1 MGPRWVYRGEKRH
14 IGDFL
19 EPHRGRL
26 RSPCISPIVAA
37 MPDSLSSEGTLP
49 KLQRALGSK
58 YEVRRVVGSGG
69 FAEVYEVWDKDL
81 ERRLAVKVLRPDVAW
96 TAGTVER
103 FQRETRAAAKLEHPN
118 ILPIHFVGEGEGLAY
133 YAMPFVD
140 GMSLGDLL
148 KRSGALPP
156 ERALAIIIPILDALD
171 HAHKAGLL
179 HRDIKPD
186 NIMLDVARGRPLLVD
201 FGIAR
206 RLDSDAG
213 AGLTQTGLVIG
224 TPHYMSPEQALGDP
238 NLTPSSDLYSLGCV
252 LFQMVTGAPPFDGE
266 SSQQVVGKHI
276 ADPPPAASSVNP
288 SVPAEL
294 SDVIA
299 RLLAKQPRD
308 RFHSAGEVIAAL
320 ESDKQP
326 STMRS
331 RANAAAAA
339 TELLVSGARTASTTR
354 RSLGTSARS
363 RRLGWVMLA
372 IAIPVLALAAGAMYF
387 RSPTLMFENQLTDM
401 VAVQV
406 GGEEHRILPG
416 GSFEL
421 KLDRG
426 RRLDLSWQL
435 VSRLGVSFGDTIALA
450 SPRGT
455 VHLAATAR
463 PTRGAYFEP
472 LITNETGAALSIV
485 VNAGLAGA
493 QRCGCTIPPNAV
505 RVAIGYYP
513 LFENSTVRAEA
524 GPRSATF
531 RDLGRQVDVSVGTVG
546 LLFRAEDLK

>member
-1 MGPRWVYRGEKRH
+1 MAPLRRVPRN
-14 IGDFL
+14 
-19 EPHRGRL
+19 
-26 RSPCISPIVAA
+26 PIVAA
-37 MPDSLSSEGTLP
+37 MSTTTSEGTLA
-49 KLQRALGSK
+49 KLARALGPK

-103 FQRETRAAAKLEHPN
+103 FQRETRAAARLEHPN

-140 GMSLGDLL
+140 GMSLGELL

-171 HAHKAGLL
+171 HAHKAGLI

-206 RLDSDAG
+206 RLDSDAP

-238 NLTPSSDLYSLGCV
+238 NLGPASDLYSLGAV

-266 SSQQVVGKHI
+266 SSQQIVGKHI
-276 ADPPPAASSVNP
+276 ADPPPAAHDVNP
-288 SVPAEL
+288 NVPPEL
-294 SDVIA
+294 SDMIL
-299 RLLAKQPRD
+299 RLLAKQPAD
-308 RFHSAGEVIAAL
+308 RFRSAGEVIAAL

-331 RANAAAAA
+331 RANAAQAA
-339 TELLVSGARTASTTR
+339 TELLVSGARTQPTAR
-354 RSLGTSARS
+354 RQGGTSARP
-363 RRLGWVMLA
+363 RRIGWVMLV
-372 IAIPVLALAAGAMYF
+372 IAIPVLALGAGAMFF
-387 RSPTLMFENQLTDM
+387 RQPKLVFENRLTDM

-406 GGEEHRILPG
+406 GGEERRILPG

-421 KLDRG
+421 KLERG
-426 RRLDLSWQL
+426 RRLNLSWQL
-435 VSRLGVSFGDTIALA
+435 ASRLGVTLGDTIAIP

-455 VHLAATAR
+455 VRLAATAR
-463 PTRGAYFEP
+463 PTHGAFFEP
-472 LITNETGAALSIV
+472 LITNETGEPLSIT

-493 QRCGCTIPPNAV
+493 QRCGCTIPPGVV
-505 RVAIGYYP
+505 RMAIGYYP
-513 LFENSTVRAEA
+513 LFENSTVRADAVA
-524 GPRSATF
+524 GGRSATF
-531 RDLGRQVDVSVGTVG
+531 RDLGKQVDVSRGTVG
-546 LLFRAEDLK
+546 LLFKAEDLR